1 MTGQPLPATADRRD
15 ARERRF
21 SHSETGKAA
30 DISNFSPL
38 SI

>member
-1 MTGQPLPATADRRD
+1 MMGRPLSATADRRD
-15 ARERRF
+15 AGERRF

-30 DISNFSPL
+30 DISNFLPF